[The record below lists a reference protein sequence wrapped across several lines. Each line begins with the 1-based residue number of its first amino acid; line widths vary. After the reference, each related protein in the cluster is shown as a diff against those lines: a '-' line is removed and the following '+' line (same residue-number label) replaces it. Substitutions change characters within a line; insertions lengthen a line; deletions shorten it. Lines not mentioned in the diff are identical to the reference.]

1 MTTSTL
7 PTAPERPPS
16 IRTRVALL
24 AAATAVGSIG
34 LAAGGI
40 AGPLLATELTGD
52 PATAGLPIGVHVAGS
67 AVGALLIS
75 RVSARIGRPAA
86 LALGYVLGA
95 LGAVVVVAAAA
106 GAGLGLLLVG
116 SAIFGIGNAPVFL
129 ARYAAAEAGAPATR
143 GRALGIVLFAVAAG
157 AVAGPNLLAAS
168 SRLAS
173 SAGLPP
179 LTGLYL
185 VSVVAFLAA
194 AATLLPLRKLILEK
208 VRRLSDISPSN
219 TPLSPRSTSGRGGAA
234 ATVTAT
240 AWRAVAL
247 LAVTNLVMVG
257 VMAVAPVHLLA
268 HGHGPALVGGIV
280 SVHALCMFAPSLVS
294 GPLLDRAGPAVVTV
308 VAAVLLAAAG
318 VVGAVGADDGVV
330 LLVSLA
336 LLGLGW
342 NAGVLAGSALL
353 TASVPAGERLRAEG
367 RGEVAMGLAAG
378 GGAPIAGLVVASGGF
393 TALVIGAAIVVLVVA
408 IPVAVTL
415 PQRFGEPSQG

>member
-7 PTAPERPPS
+7 QAAPTRPPS
-16 IRTRVALL
+16 TRTRVALL
-24 AAATAVGSIG
+24 AAATAVGSMG

-52 PATAGLPIGVHVAGS
+52 PATAGLPVGVHVAGS
-67 AVGALLIS
+67 AVGAVLIS
-75 RVSARIGRPAA
+75 RVSARAGRPAA

-95 LGAVVVVAAAA
+95 AGAVVIIAAAA

-129 ARYAAAEAGAPATR
+129 ARYAAAEAGGPDGR
-143 GRALGIVLFAVAAG
+143 GRGLGIVLFAVAAG
-157 AVAGPNLLAAS
+157 AVVGPNLLAS
-168 SRLAS
+168 SGRLAS
-173 SAGLPP
+173 SAGLPS
-179 LTGLYL
+179 LTGLYV
-185 VSVVAFLAA
+185 VSMAAFLAA
-194 AATLLPLRKLILEK
+194 AATLLPIRKSVAETPPAPRPTM
-208 VRRLSDISPSN
+208 RRA
-219 TPLSPRSTSGRGGAA
+219 G
-234 ATVTAT
+234 VTAT

-308 VAAVLLAAAG
+308 VAAVLMAAAG
-318 VVGAVGADDGVV
+318 VVGAARADDGVV

-353 TASVPAGERLRAEG
+353 TASVPADERLRAEG

-393 TALVIGAAIVVLVVA
+393 AALVAGAAIVVLVVA
-408 IPVAVTL
+408 IPVAMTL

>member
-1 MTTSTL
+1 
-7 PTAPERPPS
+7 
-16 IRTRVALL
+16 
-24 AAATAVGSIG
+24 
-34 LAAGGI
+34 
-40 AGPLLATELTGD
+40 
-52 PATAGLPIGVHVAGS
+52 
-67 AVGALLIS
+67 
-75 RVSARIGRPAA
+75 
-86 LALGYVLGA
+86 
-95 LGAVVVVAAAA
+95 
-106 GAGLGLLLVG
+106 
-116 SAIFGIGNAPVFL
+116 
-129 ARYAAAEAGAPATR
+129 
-143 GRALGIVLFAVAAG
+143 
-157 AVAGPNLLAAS
+157 
-168 SRLAS
+168 
-173 SAGLPP
+173 
-179 LTGLYL
+179 
-185 VSVVAFLAA
+185 
-194 AATLLPLRKLILEK
+194 
-208 VRRLSDISPSN
+208 
-219 TPLSPRSTSGRGGAA
+219 
-234 ATVTAT
+234 VTAT

-378 GGAPIAGLVVASGGF
+378 GGAPVAGLVVASGGF